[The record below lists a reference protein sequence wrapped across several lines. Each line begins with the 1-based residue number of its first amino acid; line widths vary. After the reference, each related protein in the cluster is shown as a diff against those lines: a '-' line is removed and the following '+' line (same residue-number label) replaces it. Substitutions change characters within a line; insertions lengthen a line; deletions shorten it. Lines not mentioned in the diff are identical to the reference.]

1 MQILESILVEKKF
14 TYFTKQNPETDAVE
28 NIFFS
33 HRVSYNLWRAFPH
46 VMLIDATYKT
56 NEYRI
61 PFVQIVGMTSTNQSF
76 CIAHA
81 FIVKEKTSNYT
92 WVLERL
98 KDLLEGSM
106 EPRVIVTDR
115 DLALMSACASVFPD
129 ATKLLC
135 RCHIQR
141 NIIVVVLQVSYSTKY
156 CKIS

>member
-1 MQILESILVEKKF
+1 
-14 TYFTKQNPETDAVE
+14 
-28 NIFFS
+28 
-33 HRVSYNLWRAFPH
+33 
-46 VMLIDATYKT
+46 MLIDATYKT

-81 FIVKEKTSNYT
+81 FIVKEKTSNYI

-98 KDLLEGSM
+98 KDLLEESM
-106 EPRVIVTDR
+106 EPHVIVTDR
-115 DLALMSACASVFPD
+115 DLALMSACATVFPD

-141 NIIVVVLQVSYSTKY
+141 NIIIIIIIIIIINIIVVVLQVSYSTKY